1 MQTLIGFNVSSRAIS
16 SFHFRLLFSGF
27 TINEVVTFGA
37 PKFMDTMST
46 DLLQIVAQ
54 LRRVTLEGD
63 PIPAF
68 PPLRSY
74 SHAGLEVLAL
84 PLLSVLIICWQLRSS
99 PFLLLLWV
107 LVSYGSSIRECV
119 GVSRFFGV
127 GPTNPPP
134 LSLCLGVDPL
144 RKSDPMVED
153 QAELRFCFFPKS
165 LHFPPKNFTQFDI
178 IC

>member
-1 MQTLIGFNVSSRAIS
+1 MQILIGFNVSSRAIS
-16 SFHFRLLFSGF
+16 SFHFRLSFSGF
-27 TINEVVTFGA
+27 TIDEVVTFGA

-46 DLLQIVAQ
+46 ALLQIVAQ

-119 GVSRFFGV
+119 GVSRFFGM

-134 LSLCLGVDPL
+134 L
-144 RKSDPMVED
+144 
-153 QAELRFCFFPKS
+153 FPCAWVSTHSEKVTLWWRIRPNYDS
-165 LHFPPKNFTQFDI
+165 VFSQNLSIFPPKISLNVI
-178 IC
+178 